1 MFFSNN
7 NQRNLLFTQISIK
20 SCLHLVQTV
29 HTMQH
34 GHHIKP
40 KNDEGKKTYLLY
52 HYTYSFDI
60 LISDCP
66 LS

>member
-7 NQRNLLFTQISIK
+7 NQRNPLFTQISIK

-40 KNDEGKKTYLLY
+40 KNDEGKKNLFIISLY
-52 HYTYSFDI
+52 IFI
-60 LISDCP
+60 
-66 LS
+66 